1 MTCCH
6 IVKAGD
12 ASYKSSH
19 PSLTTQVSR
28 ASKENATLRSLDTFE
43 GERERENQVLNFCLI
58 YPKKK
63 KVLIMREGRASELKT
78 WGWGS
83 QTENL
88 L

>member
-6 IVKAGD
+6 IVKTGD

-28 ASKENATLRSLDTFE
+28 ASKENATLRSLDTLRE
-43 GERERENQVLNFCLI
+43 TEREREPSTSFCLI
-58 YPKKK
+58 YPKK